1 MSKVTDHI
9 SLFLSV
15 AFLFS
20 TIATLRV
27 NPVLKSKLVKQLD
40 KKEKE
45 YYKKI
50 ILMRRNIYLQGLIF
64 GIIASVIFMLY
75 TKITDKTVILF
86 SAISITFFINYFY
99 YILYPKNKFLL
110 TELDTRSEK
119 EAWLDI
125 YKSMQFRYHFAFLL
139 GLVFVYFGQHYYL
152 FNYKKN

>member
-1 MSKVTDHI
+1 MFKVTDHI

-86 SAISITFFINYFY
+86 SAISITF
-99 YILYPKNKFLL
+99 L
-110 TELDTRSEK
+110 
-119 EAWLDI
+119 
-125 YKSMQFRYHFAFLL
+125 
-139 GLVFVYFGQHYYL
+139 
-152 FNYKKN
+152 